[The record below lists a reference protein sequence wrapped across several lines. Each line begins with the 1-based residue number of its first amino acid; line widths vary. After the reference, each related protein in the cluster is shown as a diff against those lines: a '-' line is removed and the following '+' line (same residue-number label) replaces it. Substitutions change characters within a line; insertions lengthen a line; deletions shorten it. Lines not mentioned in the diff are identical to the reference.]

1 MIGLGLDGK
10 VIVVTGGNRGIGA
23 ACVSLLTQLG
33 AKVASV
39 CRTDNGNGCEGP
51 GARMSLKADVTDA
64 AGMEHAIETVEKE
77 LGPIY
82 GVVANAGITQDSLL
96 PRMSLEAWRQVID
109 TNLHGVYHTIRPVV
123 PRLYDR
129 REGAMVFVSSIVG
142 ERGNVG
148 QANYAASKA
157 ALIGLAKALAR
168 EGARFNVRANVVA
181 PGFIETDMLKPIP
194 ENVREKILQE
204 VPMRRFGKPEEI
216 AWAVSFLLSPVASAY
231 TTGEVLRVNGAHHT

>member
-1 MIGLGLDGK
+1 MFGLDGK
-10 VIVVTGGNRGIGA
+10 VILVTGGNRGIGGA
-23 ACVSLLTQLG
+23 TVELLETLG

-39 CRTDNGNGCEGP
+39 CRSGNGNGNGN
-51 GARMSLKADVTDA
+51 GHHGKMHVKADVTDPEAMRSA
-64 AGMEHAIETVEKE
+64 ADQIEAE

-82 GVVANAGITQDSLL
+82 GVVANAGITNDMLFSKMQEASWNEVIDVNLNGVFHTIQPIV
-96 PRMSLEAWRQVID
+96 PRMYERK
-109 TNLHGVYHTIRPVV
+109 
-123 PRLYDR
+123 
-129 REGAMVFVSSIVG
+129 EGALVFVSSIVG

-168 EGARFNVRANVVA
+168 EGARYNVRANVVA

-204 VPMRRFGKPEEI
+204 IPARRFGKPEEI
-216 AWAVSFLLSPVASAY
+216 AWAIAYLLSPLAAGY
-231 TTGEVLRVNGAHHT
+231 TTGNVLRVNGGHHT